1 MGVIN
6 LQNILT
12 LIPAAAIIASV
23 VFLVKFF
30 GKITSDQVPFADSRS
45 WHEELTGITFF
56 INWVISPSVF
66 AYILY
71 SEGWSFKFKIWD
83 VLLFVAWLVFVNNV
97 NFLRKLNI
105 KFFKEDCSFED
116 DMVKIISVL
125 KDDSQVGKSL
135 FLYLRYA
142 ILLLTP
148 IALTILLFYYINWRV
163 SPHYYFSLGVYILFS
178 FIYVAILLS
187 LSKKN
192 INFVNII
199 FNNGNEILDCRLL
212 KVNKDNIRVRINDRA
227 CIINKNEVLSINYLS
242 DVDKKDIWKKE
253 K

>member
-1 MGVIN
+1 MIN

-12 LIPAAAIIASV
+12 LIPAAVIIASV

-71 SEGWSFKFKIWD
+71 SEGWSFKFEIWD

-105 KFFKEDCSFED
+105 KFFKEDYSFED

-125 KDDSQVGKSL
+125 KDDSRFGKAL

-148 IALTILLFYYINWRV
+148 IALTILLFYYINWSV

-187 LSKKN
+187 LSRKN
-192 INFVNII
+192 INFVNIS

-212 KVNKDNIRVRINDRA
+212 KVNKDNIRVRIDNRA
-227 CIINKNEVLSINYLS
+227 CIINKNEVLSISYLN
-242 DVDKKDIWKKE
+242 DIDKKDIWKKE